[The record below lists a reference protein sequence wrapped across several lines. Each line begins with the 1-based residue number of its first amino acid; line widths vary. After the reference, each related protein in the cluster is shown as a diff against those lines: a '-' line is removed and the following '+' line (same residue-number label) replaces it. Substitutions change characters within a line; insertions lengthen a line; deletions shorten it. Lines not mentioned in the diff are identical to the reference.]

1 MAGWGGSCSAA
12 WTGRHRRAW
21 SAEWQSPG
29 SLSLPGSRAA
39 PWLSGGVS
47 NFSLCL
53 FSAPQL
59 HSQLLVA
66 RTGFEALLFLQTP
79 GPGLVTMWGMNQG
92 QTSALSVTALE
103 ALLLLQTPGPGL
115 VTMWGTSQKGRLGAS
130 D

>member
-1 MAGWGGSCSAA
+1 MAGLGGSCSAA

-59 HSQLLVA
+59 HIQPSVLLPVLIFCWVIV
-66 RTGFEALLFLQTP
+66 G
-79 GPGLVTMWGMNQG
+79 
-92 QTSALSVTALE
+92 
-103 ALLLLQTPGPGL
+103 
-115 VTMWGTSQKGRLGAS
+115 
-130 D
+130 